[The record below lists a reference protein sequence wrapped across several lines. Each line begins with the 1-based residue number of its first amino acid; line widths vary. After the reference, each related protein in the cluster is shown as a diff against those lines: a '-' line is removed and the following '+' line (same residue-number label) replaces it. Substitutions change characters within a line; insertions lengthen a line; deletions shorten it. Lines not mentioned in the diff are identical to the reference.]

1 MSENQ
6 PAVQTRAE
14 SRLLAR
20 RKLQPPCRRAASCHP
35 PMSAPLLCR
44 PVPDAGGKSLEG
56 SNTHREIRPFPAQT
70 LAVRKRVPRQDDST
84 PLPHSARPTV
94 KKTRSVRCEKR
105 IERRIVGTMP
115 PPEHV
120 THSGSP
126 ILSTCRLVSNENNL
140 KSSPIV
146 PHRVAQGTN
155 LSKSYRVR
163 SSRKFFESR
172 GPAVNRLSINFAPEA
187 TWSRRE

>member
-1 MSENQ
+1 MSENR

-20 RKLQPPCRRAASCHP
+20 RNLQPPCRWAASCHP

-84 PLPHSARPTV
+84 PLPHWGRPTV
-94 KKTRSVRCEKR
+94 KKRDRSVAKSR
-105 IERRIVGTMP
+105 IEPRTVGTVP
-115 PPEHV
+115 PLELHL
-120 THSGSP
+120 HS
-126 ILSTCRLVSNENNL
+126 LR
-140 KSSPIV
+140 KPIV
-146 PHRVAQGTN
+146 
-155 LSKSYRVR
+155 
-163 SSRKFFESR
+163 
-172 GPAVNRLSINFAPEA
+172 
-187 TWSRRE
+187 